1 MKKTTGELLAS
12 LHAKKNFVDFL
23 RDEIDE
29 IYFKT
34 VDEYL
39 SLLMAE
45 KKLKKSDVI
54 VKSNLDKNYA
64 YQIFNGTKTNPSR
77 EKLIMLS
84 FGMGL
89 SSEETNKLLK
99 IAGLC
104 DLYIRSPRDS
114 AIIFCLDRKK
124 TLLETNEILSD
135 LQLGILE

>member
-29 IYFKT
+29 IYFKP

-54 VKSNLDKNYA
+54 AKSNLDKNYA

-104 DLYIRSPRDS
+104 DLFIRRPRDS

-124 TLLETNEILSD
+124 TLLEANEILSD